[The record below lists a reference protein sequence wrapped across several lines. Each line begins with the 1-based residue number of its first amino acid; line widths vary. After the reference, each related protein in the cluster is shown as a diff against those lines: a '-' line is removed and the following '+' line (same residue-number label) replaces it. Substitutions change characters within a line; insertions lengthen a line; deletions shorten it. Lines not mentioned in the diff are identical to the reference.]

1 MIRPMRFISTLVFVA
16 ILAACGSD
24 TPTGTGAPA
33 AASATQG
40 RFALSLVVERAT
52 VSQQEAVAAAATLT
66 LLAPGGATFSGSNT
80 LVGFEFAEVGGKG
93 RHVIPVSD
101 DVCAPHR
108 LTSNTPIV
116 VPIAK
121 SGAVVEG
128 ADADW
133 YRSFLTDPLVH
144 LPVGDWDITAL
155 AQFFDGQNCVGQK
168 LDMRVTVRVRVT
180 G

>member
-1 MIRPMRFISTLVFVA
+1 MIRPMRFISTLALAA
-16 ILAACGSD
+16 ILAACGSS
-24 TPTGTGAPA
+24 TPDATGAPA
-33 AASATQG
+33 AASTTQG
-40 RFALSLVVERAT
+40 RFALSFAVERAT
-52 VSQQEAVAAAATLT
+52 VGREEAIAAAATLT

-93 RHVIPVSD
+93 RHVVPVSD

-108 LTSNTPIV
+108 LTTKTPVV

-128 ADADW
+128 PDADW

-144 LPVGDWDITAL
+144 LPAGDWDITAL
-155 AQFFDGQNCVGQK
+155 AQFHDGQACTGQK
-168 LDMRVTVRVRVT
+168 IDMRVTVRVHVT
-180 G
+180 E